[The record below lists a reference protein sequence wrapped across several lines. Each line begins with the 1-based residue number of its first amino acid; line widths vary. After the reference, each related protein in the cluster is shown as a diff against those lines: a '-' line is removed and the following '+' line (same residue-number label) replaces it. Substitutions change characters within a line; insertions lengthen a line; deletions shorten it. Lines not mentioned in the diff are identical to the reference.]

1 MATLNRSQF
10 MIPSSQNS
18 SEIIQIKDDQNI
30 DDVGTFASRDDDMPP
45 FMMDRTCNPYQ
56 SVVKF
61 APSYE
66 PNSFSCSQQTTTTQL
81 SRDNSLKSENP
92 KKSRS
97 KSSFK
102 SSVAQHDS
110 RRTSFAEKL
119 KKCTQKVLIFK
130 TDVNSSSPSIEE
142 KSKIKKRVSNESLR
156 SGNTISNSSLKEIDE
171 EEFTS
176 SELVQMMFDVNNEI
190 RHLSAHTS

>member
-1 MATLNRSQF
+1 MTTFNRSQF

-18 SEIIQIKDDQNI
+18 SEIIQIKDAQNI
-30 DDVGTFASRDDDMPP
+30 DDVGNFASRADDMPP
-45 FMMDRTCNPYQ
+45 FMMDRACHPYQ
-56 SVVKF
+56 SIVKF

-66 PNSFSCSQQTTTTQL
+66 PINFSCSQQTTTTML
-81 SRDNSLKSENP
+81 SRDNSLKCPSL
-92 KKSRS
+92 KKGRVN
-97 KSSFK
+97 SSDK
-102 SSVAQHDS
+102 ATTARHDN

-130 TDVNSSSPSIEE
+130 TDVNSSSPAAGE
-142 KSKIKKRVSNESLR
+142 KSKIKKRISNASLG

-176 SELVQMMFDVNNEI
+176 SELVQMMFEVNNEI